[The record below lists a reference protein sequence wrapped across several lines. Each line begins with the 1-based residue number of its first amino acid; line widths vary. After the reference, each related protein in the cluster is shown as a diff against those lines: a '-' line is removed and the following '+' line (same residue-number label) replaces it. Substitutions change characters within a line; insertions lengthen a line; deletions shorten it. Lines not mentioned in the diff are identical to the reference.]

1 MVSQVHVP
9 GGAVSPGHEP
19 IKAIPVR
26 HWGQWVSA
34 AIVITIVGALAYSVG
49 TNPNL
54 QWSIVWQYLFD
65 NTILRGMLVTI
76 ELTVLAMVAGLSMF
90 MEPKLMQVAD
100 NSMQITA
107 PVTEDTPGPVVNDSG
122 VPDRE
127 IAKTS
132 PLADRDR

>member
-34 AIVITIVGALAYSVG
+34 AIVIAIVGALAYSVG

-54 QWSIVWQYLFD
+54 QWSIVGQYLFD
-65 NTILRGMLVTI
+65 NTILRR
-76 ELTVLAMVAGLSMF
+76 ACW
-90 MEPKLMQVAD
+90 
-100 NSMQITA
+100 
-107 PVTEDTPGPVVNDSG
+107 
-122 VPDRE
+122 
-127 IAKTS
+127 S
-132 PLADRDR
+132 PSSSPCCRW

>member
-34 AIVITIVGALAYSVG
+34 AIVIAIVGALAYSVG

-54 QWSIVWQYLFD
+54 QWSIVWQYVFD

-76 ELTVLAMVAGLSMF
+76 ELTVLSMAIGIALGIVLAVMRLSTNPVLSTSAAHTCGF
-90 MEPKLMQVAD
+90 SA
-100 NSMQITA
+100 A
-107 PVTEDTPGPVVNDSG
+107 PRYWCRSCSG
-122 VPDRE
+122 S
-127 IAKTS
+127 TS
-132 PLADRDR
+132 R